1 MKDNLKTLKQEKSN
15 RFFIGIAVLL
25 TLTLCLSSCSENQK
39 TQYQTY
45 MSDAAKAQLTFPEN
59 SSAILYVNQRL
70 GFSAELPLDW
80 IGQVEIKEEYGLH
93 HQNGEWSED
102 NPPVIA
108 GHSVVV
114 AQTED
119 YTYLLRTPSDVEYSE
134 SDSALAEAYQA
145 LAAQQD
151 FIIAHIKAIC

>member
-93 HQNGEWSED
+93 HQNGGNCITFYHKPTHDNGEGGILFFIDCYPGEWSED

-119 YTYLLRTPSDVEYSE
+119 
-134 SDSALAEAYQA
+134 
-145 LAAQQD
+145 
-151 FIIAHIKAIC
+151 